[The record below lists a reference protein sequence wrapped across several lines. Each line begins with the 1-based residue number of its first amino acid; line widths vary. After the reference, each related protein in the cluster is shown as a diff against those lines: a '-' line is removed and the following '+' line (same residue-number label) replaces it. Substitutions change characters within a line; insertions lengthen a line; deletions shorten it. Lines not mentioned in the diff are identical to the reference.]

1 MLRMTIDEPKP
12 FQLHS
17 PTDLDSALKLAADHN
32 RDCAYLAGGCDL
44 MDQLKHQ
51 WHNPRHVI
59 NLKKINGLEGIKKDG
74 DRVRVG
80 ALTKLSAIERDA
92 DLGKVL
98 PALVHGASRV
108 ASPQIRNMGTIG
120 GNLLQDS
127 RCPYYRGP
135 WYCYR
140 NGGIVCD
147 AHHGINREHAIFGG
161 DRCFTVTPS
170 DLATVVVALDAVIH
184 VRGQGGDY
192 TLAAHDLFV
201 PPSENITIMH
211 RLQGGD
217 ILTAVE
223 VPVRGSR
230 RSAFVKN
237 TVRNAWDFSR
247 ASAAVALDINGSKA
261 RNVRVVL
268 GGVAAV
274 PWRSQSAEQ
283 ALEGTTFD
291 EKSIEAAA
299 SAAADGASPLR
310 YNGYKVGLVRRVVRE
325 ALTQLTT

>member
-1 MLRMTIDEPKP
+1 
-12 FQLHS
+12 
-17 PTDLDSALKLAADHN
+17 
-32 RDCAYLAGGCDL
+32 
-44 MDQLKHQ
+44 
-51 WHNPRHVI
+51 
-59 NLKKINGLEGIKKDG
+59 
-74 DRVRVG
+74 
-80 ALTKLSAIERDA
+80 
-92 DLGKVL
+92 
-98 PALVHGASRV
+98 
-108 ASPQIRNMGTIG
+108 
-120 GNLLQDS
+120 
-127 RCPYYRGP
+127 
-135 WYCYR
+135 
-140 NGGIVCD
+140 
-147 AHHGINREHAIFGG
+147 
-161 DRCFTVTPS
+161 
-170 DLATVVVALDAVIH
+170 LATVVVALDAVIH

-192 TLAAHDLFV
+192 TLVANDLFV